1 MDIIRTI
8 RVRDIVQSGQFEISG
23 KHRILRFL
31 GIEHHGACAT
41 MWDSEDGTLP
51 PDRLLA
57 HEVTAIHITEDGC
70 MEIEYDG
77 CEYMGTE
84 EEWMINNINDLAE
97 YLNTIPE
104 YLHDDVRSCTDCDVW
119 ISWDD
124 ASVQVGANVEGSD
137 AGPIKSLDFPFPA
150 PSFNELIEDLE
161 RLVDE
166 AQQEAD
172 EGQEEE

>member
-1 MDIIRTI
+1 MNTI
-8 RVRDIVQSGQFEISG
+8 RIRDIVQSGQFEICG

-41 MWDSEDGTLP
+41 MWDSESGTLP
-51 PDRLLA
+51 PDRLLG
-57 HEVTAIHITEDGC
+57 HEVTAIHITPDGC

-77 CEYMGTE
+77 SEYMGPE
-84 EEWMINNINDLAE
+84 EDWMISNINDLAE

-104 YLHDDVRSCTDCDVW
+104 FLHDDVRGCTDCDVW

-124 ASVQVGANVEGSD
+124 ASVKVGANVEGSD
-137 AGPIKSLDFPFPA
+137 AKPESALVFPFPA
-150 PSFNELIEDLE
+150 SAFNDLFEELE

-166 AQQEAD
+166 AEQNARESA
-172 EGQEEE
+172 EGEE